1 MTSSELE
8 NKIDKFSDLLDD
20 FGESTFNS
28 RDLWQLQK
36 EISQNFKETD
46 FYDREDR
53 QNSWNKFQGL
63 VDTLRKKQ
71 DDINTENE
79 KFADEA
85 DRLIDKLKDSIGGGL
100 FSKQLEKDD
109 FAELKNL
116 SSEIFEFIKQPRFPS
131 KERRVAVWDKFNSLR
146 DKLREQENEYYTKIR
161 EKITKRN
168 NHSEE
173 LTEKIIRTIDACH
186 PDSPLEELFEL
197 LGKLVLYLT
206 GIGFLMDAVEWL
218 LGIKE
223 EKPKNPLKV
232 KSEALRDVRRFI
244 NDNKD
249 DITREDKQKIYARLD
264 TVQADLNKAWD
275 DYKEELQKKQEE
287 WEERKKHNEQKK
299 IDWERNQREFL
310 SKLENRLEKQIEF
323 KEKLEKIYDN
333 QKEFLTKL
341 EKRLDNQ
348 QDFLRKMNDQ
358 LDDLEDKYSSA
369 YSDNFRDKV
378 SDWIDDKKSKISEVE
393 NDIES
398 IEDKIKDVE
407 KNIDELPDKIRE
419 VEKSIDEIES
429 KIEEV
434 RGKL

>member
-1 MTSSELE
+1 MTASELE

-28 RDLWQLQK
+28 KELWQLQK
-36 EISQNFKETD
+36 EIFQNIKETD

-53 QNSWNKFQGL
+53 QNNWNKFQGL

-71 DDINTENE
+71 DDINSENE
-79 KFADEA
+79 TFADEA

-100 FSKQLEKDD
+100 FSKQLEKAD
-109 FAELKNL
+109 FAELKTL

-146 DKLREQENEYYTKIR
+146 DKIREEENEYYTKIR

-173 LTEKIIRTIDACH
+173 LTEKIISTIDACH
-186 PDSPLEELFEL
+186 PDSPLEDLFEL

-244 NDNKD
+244 NENKD

-264 TVQADLNKAWD
+264 SVQADINKAWD

-310 SKLENRLEKQIEF
+310 SKLENRLEKQITF
-323 KEKLEKIYDN
+323 KEKLEKVYDN
-333 QKEFLTKL
+333 QKEFLDKL
-341 EKRLDNQ
+341 ESRLDNQ
-348 QDFLRKMNDQ
+348 KDFLRKLNDQ

-369 YSDNFRDKV
+369 WNDNFKDKV
-378 SDWIDDKKSKISEVE
+378 SDWIDDKKSKISDVE
-393 NDIES
+393 SDIDS
-398 IEDKIKDVE
+398 IEDKIRDV
-407 KNIDELPDKIRE
+407 KNNIDELPDKIRD

-429 KIEEV
+429 KIDEV
-434 RGKL
+434 RAKL

>member
-1 MTSSELE
+1 MTASELE

-28 RDLWQLQK
+28 KELWQLQK
-36 EISQNFKETD
+36 EIFQNFKETD

-53 QNSWNKFQGL
+53 QNNWNKFQGL

-71 DDINTENE
+71 DDINSENE
-79 KFADEA
+79 TFADEA

-100 FSKQLEKDD
+100 FSKQLEKAD
-109 FAELKNL
+109 FAELKTL

-146 DKLREQENEYYTKIR
+146 DKIREEENEYYTKIR

-173 LTEKIIRTIDACH
+173 LTEKIISTIDACH
-186 PDSPLEELFEL
+186 PDSPLEDLFEL

-244 NDNKD
+244 NENKD

-264 TVQADLNKAWD
+264 SVQADINKAWD

-310 SKLENRLEKQIEF
+310 SKLENRLEKQITF
-323 KEKLEKIYDN
+323 KEKLEKVYDN
-333 QKEFLTKL
+333 QKEFLDKL
-341 EKRLDNQ
+341 ESRLDNQ
-348 QDFLRKMNDQ
+348 KDFLRKLNDQ

-369 YSDNFRDKV
+369 WNDNFKDKV
-378 SDWIDDKKSKISEVE
+378 SDWIDDKKSKISDVE
-393 NDIES
+393 SDIDS
-398 IEDKIKDVE
+398 IEDKIRDV
-407 KNIDELPDKIRE
+407 KNNIDELPDKIRD

-429 KIEEV
+429 KIDEV
-434 RGKL
+434 RAKL

>member
-28 RDLWQLQK
+28 RELWQLQK
-36 EISQNFKETD
+36 EIFQNFKETD

-53 QNSWNKFQGL
+53 QNNWNKFQGL

-71 DDINTENE
+71 DDINSENE

-100 FSKQLEKDD
+100 FSKQLEKAD

-131 KERRVAVWDKFNSLR
+131 KERRIAVWDKFNSLR
-146 DKLREQENEYYTKIR
+146 DKLREEENEYYTKIR

-173 LTEKIIRTIDACH
+173 LTEKIISTIDACH
-186 PDSPLEELFEL
+186 PDSPLEDLFEL

-264 TVQADLNKAWD
+264 SVQADLNKAWG

-287 WEERKKHNEQKK
+287 WEERKKQNEQKK
-299 IDWERNQREFL
+299 IDWERNQRGFL
-310 SKLENRLEKQIEF
+310 SKLEDRLEKQIAF
-323 KEKLEKIYDN
+323 KEKLEKVYDN
-333 QKEFLTKL
+333 QKEFLDKL
-341 EKRLDNQ
+341 ETRLENQ
-348 QDFLRKMNDQ
+348 QDFLRKQNDQ

-369 YSDNFRDKV
+369 WNDNFKDKV
-378 SDWIDDKKSKISEVE
+378 SDWIDDKKSKISDVE
-393 NDIES
+393 SDIEK
-398 IEDKIKDVE
+398 IEDKIRDV
-407 KNIDELPDKIRE
+407 KNNIDELPDKIRD

-429 KIEEV
+429 KIDEV
-434 RGKL
+434 RAKL